1 MNALEKL
8 RQRAL
13 DAKSEALLVWR
24 DGNFLIEWYADDTAR
39 QPIEL
44 MSCTKSIV
52 SLCIGILLDEGT
64 LTSLDQPVAHFY
76 PEWKQGRKA
85 RITVRH
91 LLNHTSG
98 LQNVPITSAE
108 IYPSPDFVQLA
119 LAAELGAEPGT
130 RFGYNN
136 KAVNLLAGIVERASG
151 RPMDELCA
159 DRLFAPMN
167 ILDHFWQRDQAGN
180 PHAMAGL
187 KLTPRDFLKFGRL
200 ILDQG
205 IYAGRQLVS
214 AHYLREMLAAGQD
227 LNPTCGL
234 LWWRLARDSVYR
246 IDAERLDL
254 LLKEGVDAAFIER
267 IKPLCSVEY
276 AGRHAYYA
284 ALEAAL
290 GANWPDQLSA
300 QIGSL
305 GLSLS
310 TVRLSTIYGFMAAG
324 YLGQYLLIFP
334 DEKVVVVR
342 MTRREDSGEF
352 DDLIGLCDGL
362 LAEHTKQPAS

>member
-8 RQRAL
+8 RQCAI

-24 DGNFLIEWYADDTAR
+24 DGRFLLEWYADDTAR

-52 SLCIGILLDEGT
+52 SLCIGVLLDERS

-85 RITVRH
+85 RVTVRH
-91 LLNHTSG
+91 LLTHTSG
-98 LQNVPITSAE
+98 LQNVPLTTEE
-108 IYPSPDFVQLA
+108 IYPSPDFVRLA
-119 LAAELGAEPGT
+119 LAAELSAEPGT
-130 RFGYNN
+130 RFCYNN

-151 RPMDELCA
+151 RPIDEFCA
-159 DRLFAPMN
+159 DRFFAPMN
-167 ILDHFWQRDQAGN
+167 IREHFWQRDQAGN

-187 KLTPRDFLKFGRL
+187 KLTPRDFLEFGHL

-205 IYAGRQLVS
+205 DHAGRQLVS

-234 LWWRLARDSVYR
+234 LWWRLARGSTYR
-246 IDAERLDL
+246 IEAERLEL
-254 LLKEGVDAAFIER
+254 MIKEGVDPAFIER

-276 AGRHAYYA
+276 VDRHAYYA

-290 GANWPDQLSA
+290 GVKWADTLSA
-300 QIGSL
+300 KIGSL

-310 TVRLSTIYGFMAAG
+310 TVRLSTVHGYMAAG
-324 YLGQYLLIFP
+324 YLGQYLLVFP
-334 DEKVVVVR
+334 DQKVVVVR
-342 MTRREDSGEF
+342 MTRREDSGDF
-352 DDLIGLCDGL
+352 DELIDLCDGVF
-362 LAEHTKQPAS
+362 AEHTT